1 MSSIEVRPIRSAR
14 ERRFFLTFP
23 WRIYRDDPLWVPP
36 LLPQRAATIDPE
48 RGLFFKRGEAE
59 FFIAWRDGQPVG
71 TICAAEDP
79 PTNEGRGKRE
89 CLFGFFECLEEYE
102 VAEALL
108 NTVRSWAK
116 QRSLNALFGP
126 FNLDY
131 EDGYG
136 VLVEGRDRPP
146 VLLCGHTP
154 PYYQTFLER
163 YGCEAARADNLA
175 FAIDLDLDT
184 PTARRLFR
192 LAERVRQRGRIT
204 VRGADLDRWDDEI
217 DRVHRLLNVALAHL
231 SDHIGWRRDVLEA
244 MLRPFRDIVDPELV
258 LFAEVDGETVGWFPG
273 IPNLN
278 EAFIHANGLRYPWDY
293 ARLWYHMRSQP
304 ECLAIKSVLVPP
316 EYWGRGV
323 AVVLFAEMGKRA
335 KARGFK
341 WLDLSLTSADNP
353 NTPVLAERMGAQV
366 YKRYRVYRRWV

>member
-14 ERRFFLTFP
+14 ERRFFLSFP
-23 WRIYRDDPLWVPP
+23 WRIYGDDPLWVPP

-136 VLVEGRDRPP
+136 VLLEGRDRPP
-146 VLLCGHTP
+146 VFLCGHTP
-154 PYYQTFLER
+154 PYYRGFLER
-163 YGCEAARADNLA
+163 YGCEPARADNLA

-217 DRVHRLLNVALAHL
+217 DRVHRLLNIALAHL
-231 SDHIGWRRDVLEA
+231 TDHIGWRRDVLEA

-258 LFAEVDGETVGWFPG
+258 LFAEIDGETVGWFPG

-353 NTPVLAERMGAQV
+353 NTPILAERMGAKV